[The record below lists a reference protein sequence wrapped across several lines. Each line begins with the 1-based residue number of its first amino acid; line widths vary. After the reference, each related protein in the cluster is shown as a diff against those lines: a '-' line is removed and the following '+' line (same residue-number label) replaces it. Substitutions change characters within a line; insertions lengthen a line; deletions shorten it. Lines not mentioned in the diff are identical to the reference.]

1 MCNYIVKVLPTLIWV
16 HLVQLNL
23 VSFIYWKLGKYR
35 TYYDN
40 FRMDIKTVMN
50 KNVDNELQFIIDL
63 IQTGLHD

>member
-1 MCNYIVKVLPTLIWV
+1 MCNYIVKVLSTLIWV
-16 HLVQLNL
+16 HLVQLNF